1 MIVEKI
7 MKKEI
12 ITLTETDTIQ
22 TALLL
27 IQEKRIRHIPIVN
40 HEHHLVGLI
49 SDRDI
54 RDASPSIFRTE
65 DFKEDMQKPLH
76 TIMKTNIITG
86 HPLDFVEEIGAIFC
100 EYNIS
105 CLPIINE
112 KKLVGIITGTDLLQ
126 SYVELT
132 GVNKPGSQIEVQ
144 VPDQPGVLYDLS
156 CIFKKRNTNIHSIL
170 VYPAKESESEKVL
183 VLRVQTMNPFLVV
196 EDLKKEGYKVI
207 WPSLPGI
214 SL

>member
-105 CLPIINE
+105 CLPIIHE
-112 KKLVGIITGTDLLQ
+112 KTCRHH
-126 SYVELT
+126 YW
-132 GVNKPGSQIEVQ
+132 
-144 VPDQPGVLYDLS
+144 Y
-156 CIFKKRNTNIHSIL
+156 
-170 VYPAKESESEKVL
+170 
-183 VLRVQTMNPFLVV
+183 
-196 EDLKKEGYKVI
+196 
-207 WPSLPGI
+207 
-214 SL
+214 